1 MTFFCT
7 MGAKSGISA
16 FAIAMLAWGATLG
29 VNSLPLSPRS
39 FCTRTSFVTNVY
51 SSSRLRIRYGL
62 KHQTNALPPSIDNV
76 LDTDNEISENENENG
91 STGQMDSLRRTLF
104 AEWEKM
110 RNQFMEMSESLSMA
124 KRREEEAQENVA
136 LLRERQK
143 SVESDKEREINSKK
157 LAFV

>member
-1 MTFFCT
+1 
-7 MGAKSGISA
+7 
-16 FAIAMLAWGATLG
+16 
-29 VNSLPLSPRS
+29 
-39 FCTRTSFVTNVY
+39 
-51 SSSRLRIRYGL
+51 L
-62 KHQTNALPPSIDNV
+62 KHQTNALPPSIDND

-91 STGQMDSLRRTLF
+91 STGQMESLRRTLF
-104 AEWEKM
+104 AELEKM

-124 KRREEEAQENVA
+124 KKREEEAQENIA